1 MRNAEKKKRRQSQ
14 LLGRWSC
21 NFSQNSCCLWAIK
34 RETWKL
40 FFIRIWDWS
49 RDLGELRLLVVGS
62 ATRLTHTQPHNF
74 LATNVNIKKR
84 NFGLF
89 IKRVSDSR
97 LRGCT
102 KILIQLY
109 CKYFPLNSRLCC
121 LFISSCQV
129 CTVLTVYDY
138 LISPRCQSSCVK
150 SIIDQSQTGNDLIFF
165 IKYRKK
171 FIATASNFCNM
182 FCWIFL
188 ARSAEEKY
196 KKCDDFSCIQIG
208 RFRTWGLNTQ
218 YVDFEI
224 PAFSIHSI
232 TFFKIKFV
240 IW

>member
-34 RETWKL
+34 KLGNYFSSEFEIEVVTW
-40 FFIRIWDWS
+40 
-49 RDLGELRLLVVGS
+49 ENYLRLLVVGS

-109 CKYFPLNSRLCC
+109 CKYFPLNSRFMLPVHFVMPSVHCPHRLWLFNQPKMPKFLC
-121 LFISSCQV
+121 
-129 CTVLTVYDY
+129 
-138 LISPRCQSSCVK
+138 
-150 SIIDQSQTGNDLIFF
+150 
-165 IKYRKK
+165 
-171 FIATASNFCNM
+171 
-182 FCWIFL
+182 
-188 ARSAEEKY
+188 
-196 KKCDDFSCIQIG
+196 
-208 RFRTWGLNTQ
+208 
-218 YVDFEI
+218 
-224 PAFSIHSI
+224 
-232 TFFKIKFV
+232 
-240 IW
+240 

>member
-34 RETWKL
+34 KLGNYFSSEFEIEVVTW
-40 FFIRIWDWS
+40 
-49 RDLGELRLLVVGS
+49 ENYLRLLVVGS

-102 KILIQLY
+102 KFLIQLY

-188 ARSAEEKY
+188 ARIS
-196 KKCDDFSCIQIG
+196 G
-208 RFRTWGLNTQ
+208 RK
-218 YVDFEI
+218 V
-224 PAFSIHSI
+224 
-232 TFFKIKFV
+232 
-240 IW
+240 